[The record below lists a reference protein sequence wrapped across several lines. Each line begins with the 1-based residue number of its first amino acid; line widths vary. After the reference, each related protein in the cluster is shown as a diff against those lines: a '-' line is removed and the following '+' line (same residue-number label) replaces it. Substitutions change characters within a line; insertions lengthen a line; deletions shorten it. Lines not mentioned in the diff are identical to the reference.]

1 MERAP
6 GSPSPGAFWSIPSC
20 GSWHWD
26 TGMGRLLFPA
36 NVLQP
41 KRRVLKTLERSAS
54 PFFSKLAPPPPKRF
68 GRAVETGH
76 GPPSPAE
83 NGPLRTPW
91 DPPPG
96 PRGGFFLSSGVEG
109 GDEGTEIL
117 RDFVCP
123 FAKKKRLPGSSL
135 LRSSNRQDR
144 GAPPPPQITVPKLP
158 REPRGRHPRLLRAE
172 GRRGGYPPCSHCL
185 SGGGWD
191 GEGGGQS
198 PKRCQPRQPG
208 RGGTHT
214 LWDTGQGSPASPSP
228 GPTVRGCGAPPG
240 SAPAL
245 LALPPTTGGCSGA
258 GCIIISY

>member
-54 PFFSKLAPPPPKRF
+54 PFFSKLAHPPPPKGLGEPWRPATVPLP
-68 GRAVETGH
+68 RQRTGH
-76 GPPSPAE
+76 PA
-83 NGPLRTPW
+83 PLGT
-91 DPPPG
+91 PPPG

-228 GPTVRGCGAPPG
+228 APRCGGAEPPRVPRLLCLRFPPLPV
-240 SAPAL
+240 AAAEPAV
-245 LALPPTTGGCSGA
+245 
-258 GCIIISY
+258 

>member
-54 PFFSKLAPPPPKRF
+54 PFFSKLAHPPPPKGLGEPWRPATVPLP
-68 GRAVETGH
+68 RQRTGH
-76 GPPSPAE
+76 PAPLGTPPRDPEEGFFFHQVLRGETREPKSFGISFALLPKRNAFPARPCFAAATGKTEVPPPPPNNCPQTPTGAPWEAPPSLE
-83 NGPLRTPW
+83 
-91 DPPPG
+91 
-96 PRGGFFLSSGVEG
+96 S
-109 GDEGTEIL
+109 
-117 RDFVCP
+117 
-123 FAKKKRLPGSSL
+123 
-135 LRSSNRQDR
+135 R
-144 GAPPPPQITVPKLP
+144 GAPGGVPPLLP
-158 REPRGRHPRLLRAE
+158 LPLWGWL
-172 GRRGGYPPCSHCL
+172 GWRRGGSVPEAMPTSPARP
-185 SGGGWD
+185 GGD
-191 GEGGGQS
+191 
-198 PKRCQPRQPG
+198 
-208 RGGTHT
+208 THT
-214 LWDTGQGSPASPSP
+214 LGHGTGQPRFSIPSP
-228 GPTVRGCGAPPG
+228 TVQGCGAPPG